1 MARIG
6 ADINSMM
13 SLKGTFN
20 TEAGNLRSLVSNLDR
35 AVREVDWQGGAAE
48 KFKGAWETEY
58 RSKIGQLADLLGASA
73 DEVQRRIEALQAAGG
88 GA

>member
-13 SLKGTFN
+13 TLKATFN
-20 TEAGNLRSLVSNLDR
+20 SEAGNLRSLVSNIDR
-35 AVREVDWQGGAAE
+35 SVREVDWQGGAAE

-58 RSKIGQLADLLGASA
+58 KGKLGQLVDLLAASA
-73 DEVQRRIEALQAAGG
+73 NEVQRRIEALEAAGG
-88 GA
+88 